1 MKNLHLLSTEKY
13 SPLAHST
20 SGGGHLFKSEHYSP
34 MKEMGDSYKNIYITN
49 SEEIKEGDWT
59 FNGESPYKWTKDDVE
74 DCLYNSGAKNYKGC
88 KKIILTTDQSLDGIQ
103 DIDDEF
109 LQWFVKNPTCESV
122 EVQKW
127 ASLAEC
133 GYSYHINA

>member
-1 MKNLHLLSTEKY
+1 MKNLHLIPTDKLSRLHLWTDENGTRLELCELVY
-13 SPLAHST
+13 SHT
-20 SGGGHLFKSEHYSP
+20 RDTQH
-34 MKEMGDSYKNIYITN
+34 IYITN

-59 FNGESPYKWTKDDVE
+59 FDGVNPYKWTKDDVE
-74 DCLYNSGAKNYKGC
+74 DCLYNQGTKNYKGC

-109 LQWFVKNPTCESV
+109 LEWFVKNPTCESV

>member
-1 MKNLHLLSTEKY
+1 MKNLHLIPTDKLSRLHLWTDENGTRLELCELEY
-13 SPLAHST
+13 SHT
-20 SGGGHLFKSEHYSP
+20 RDTQH
-34 MKEMGDSYKNIYITN
+34 IYITN
-49 SEEIKEGDWT
+49 SEEIKEGDWVC
-59 FNGESPYKWTKDDVE
+59 NIVSKTKFKATKQLINLINNTDIT
-74 DCLYNSGAKNYKGC
+74 LTTN

-109 LQWFVKNPTCESV
+109 LEWFVKNPTCESV